1 MPVIYDNGITY
12 RPKLS
17 SLFTDGAG
25 NSGTLHFTLGVD
37 DLNGFHVRQFSTRMA
52 WINYGQYWRSMGA
65 CRSETYN
72 TGIVLEVEVDAV
84 RSAPGLA
91 LADNDS
97 GHNLLTKLGLSL
109 LDGGHDHITDTGGGE
124 TVQTRTNALDGDDV
138 EVTGTG
144 VVAAVEDGAAV

>member
-1 MPVIYDNGITY
+1 M
-12 RPKLS
+12 R
-17 SLFTDGAG
+17 
-25 NSGTLHFTLGVD
+25 
-37 DLNGFHVRQFSTRMA
+37 
-52 WINYGQYWRSMGA
+52 A

-109 LDGGHDHITDTGGGE
+109 LDGGHDHVTDTGSGE